1 MQQRQPRLGDIVDDY
16 CPRERRITNHAVVA
30 MIGDEV
36 KQTRC
41 ATCDAEH
48 QYKQAKIPPQRR
60 KKEVPGVLYQQV
72 LEGMPRKVGP
82 GLGASGT
89 EPPEEVPVAPPE
101 PLPSPEPVAVMPQPP
116 DASEEPDVPHAP
128 DVPHGPEDG
137 SVHRRLIRATLP
149 RLTDEPPQRREPEFT
164 IRNTQHARH
173 GRFGKNFRGHRPGT
187 PGSGPNGNRVA
198 GPKRHGHGQ
207 GDGRPGGGGGR
218 PGPGPGPH
226 GNRGPRPGGHGR
238 GGKKSPR

>member
-30 MIGDEV
+30 LIGDEV

-60 KKEVPGVLYQQV
+60 KKEVTGVLYQQV

-82 GLGASGT
+82 GLAASAT
-89 EPPEEVPVAPPE
+89 DPPEAAPTDSPE
-101 PLPSPEPVAVMPQPP
+101 HLPGPEPVVVMPQPP
-116 DASEEPDVPHAP
+116 EASEGPDVPHAP
-128 DVPHGPEDG
+128 EDGEDG

-149 RLTDEPPQRREPEFT
+149 RLTDEPPPRREPDFT
-164 IRNTQHARH
+164 IRNTQHARP
-173 GRFGKNFRGHRPGT
+173 GRFGKNFRGQRPGA

-207 GDGRPGGGGGR
+207 GGGRPGGGGGGR
-218 PGPGPGPH
+218 PGPGPH